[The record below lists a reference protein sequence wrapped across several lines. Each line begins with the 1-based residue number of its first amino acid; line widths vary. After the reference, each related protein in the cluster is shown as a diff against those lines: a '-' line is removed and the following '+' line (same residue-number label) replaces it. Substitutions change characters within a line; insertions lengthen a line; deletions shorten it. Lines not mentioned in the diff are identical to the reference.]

1 MRIVAHVVSCK
12 GHGIKRN
19 QEVVIAWLKEREIF
33 KVLATTRLPAP
44 PKAGGVEVIFP
55 DSVAQVIQAQKHGRK
70 GQKGNLVVEMDALCR
85 EGGSDPRL
93 LAFYEASVMLAFNL
107 CMGSTEA
114 RKMVRKLITYD
125 ALLKCLDN
133 EALPMQ
139 LRSYFTSLM
148 HHLYVE
154 QAKVYYLSHSHNT
167 QLLGEIDSS
176 AGRLPGPLFDP
187 DKELGNFRSLKKAL
201 IGFLSNCHGKE
212 GFDLRP
218 AIHQMILSA
227 CRLCNQL
234 LRLGF
239 FSADE
244 DIRNILLP
252 PLFLLLTRDVED
264 TSMRGNDSAGE
275 EGYIVEYK
283 LEICRILD
291 FICDLRMR
299 VRLVRLLAIFKNSFM
314 SNKNTKQ
321 GWEVSKLVEKMKHN
335 NRDEIEKVL
344 GYLAFSSSGVEGDR
358 LTRTLLDLMRHRST
372 ELAVAS
378 LRLLIRD
385 MTPRL
390 ELFKEIKCTQILID
404 PAAISAFKQCQ
415 AHSSF
420 LQTHFHAI
428 RHSMS
433 SLIEEDRF
441 PPEARQSVLNAIEE
455 CGKLC
460 CPSPNGSNK
469 DSRELAHENK
479 ETVRRSGIHQLV
491 LDVIRSA
498 FEPLG
503 DRHGH
508 FILRVEQAGRQHTSR
523 EKGVIDWRRALLKQ
537 CFTFIEQFCTD
548 SEVNQNILA
557 SEVMLLMA
565 CMNNRLNVIKAVSAI
580 FQSNQKLCKNIDE
593 RVIIAVMDIL
603 SGKMKGQRL
612 VPRRKP
618 HYLVFLGMICKVGGT
633 VIARNQVY
641 ITKYLSDNG
650 PLKVHSDG
658 GHSQGGQER
667 PEDALVLF
675 RGKAGEALREQ
686 LFLAPKDAA
695 KPELELLHYNEALLK
710 LLQILLLNHVPEVCA
725 LVRVMLPPEKIRD
738 DVRSP
743 HCRPQAKGELLNL
756 MGQLYLS
763 EHVARRHPLLIES
776 LWDMM
781 EYEALEL
788 KQLPTECFS
797 RYSQEPSARQAQQL
811 LFTNWCPV
819 LLSIF
824 SSKSLMRNISDQK
837 KSAANDLLDRLIEI
851 MNQCALDQVNF
862 MKLYKIYQAAKEH
875 QISGASIL
883 SEKAAESAKAA
894 ASSPEEVL
902 YAPAPNVRVA
912 GSADDSQ
919 KIKQSVDLFAQVFL
933 EAMDPQWRS
942 NHDQTGFASLEF
954 AGAKQEEGGDD
965 ESRWVVRRELWNL
978 SRVFVNSSPVPARPG
993 QPTLVRASAAQA
1005 SMLEFRAD
1013 LAAFLIDLLVKYD
1026 GSMHSSRD
1034 MDVVVCLRVLKV
1046 LVLEW
1051 RASATALHPP
1061 PWLLDGV
1068 PRVVTHFVSCGQSP
1082 DSVVLCS
1089 IELGIVALH
1098 GGNRVMQMSFL
1109 STLAAQGSNEMFLQ
1123 LRKRIQRAE
1132 AEARS
1137 KYQHFRDV
1145 LDGRAAP
1152 EPLRPDRGL
1161 HSLVA
1166 RSVSSEGA
1174 DSPHVDKLFR
1184 FMQLLVEGQNM
1195 QLQEYLRHQP
1205 ECVNSVDLVSASA
1218 SCVDAVTPYLSPW
1231 SVVVATKAMNALA
1244 ESVMNPCR
1252 ANQRLLVDTKLC
1264 ACANEILD
1272 MRAEAVEGLDVD
1284 YEQLVNE
1291 LKAATVGALLSLLEC
1306 VNDNYIPDRMLAS
1319 LNISV
1324 LIDNMNFYLGT
1335 YNPDKLLEMK
1345 KQLDN
1350 GEVQVHNR
1358 KQLQDLLDSLPARCE
1373 EAEAPLDESRGG
1385 GADADADEE
1394 RRESAE
1400 QVARFLYIIFRT
1412 LSSYESSG
1420 RLQRLCQR
1428 EHIWDLER
1436 LQEKVGVIEIS
1447 RKGVLEKVYFVVP
1460 DVCQYLTELTKEDIK
1475 LNVNR
1480 ANLQT
1485 SLADF
1490 TSRFDSLYSEMK
1502 HQQRLKQSRVPALF
1516 HATHYYRE
1524 KLFFYNALA
1533 INLVLLVGF
1542 AYQCNGTFVCG
1553 DNEALTDYRL
1563 MPGAKEL
1570 SQVRKF
1576 TPPTLSHFPLSC
1588 PRCLGH
1594 SELPVA

>member
-12 GHGIKRN
+12 GQGIKKN
-19 QEVVIAWLKEREIF
+19 QDVVISWLKERDIF

-44 PKAGGVEVIFP
+44 PKAGGVEVTFP
-55 DSVAQVIQAQKHGRK
+55 ERVSQVLQTQKQSRK
-70 GQKGNLVVEMDALCR
+70 AQKGNLIVEMDVLCR

-93 LAFYEASVMLAFNL
+93 LAFYEANILLAFNL
-107 CMGSTEA
+107 CMGSTDA
-114 RKMVRKLITYD
+114 RKMIRKLISYD
-125 ALLKCLDN
+125 ALLKCVDN
-133 EALPMQ
+133 EAIPLQ
-139 LRSYFTSLM
+139 LRSHFTSLM

-154 QAKVYYLSHSHNT
+154 QAKIYYLSLSHNT
-167 QLLGEIDSS
+167 QLLGEIDSN
-176 AGRLPGPLFDP
+176 AGKLPSPLFDP
-187 DKELGNFRSLKKAL
+187 DKELGHYRSLKKAL
-201 IGFLSNCHGKE
+201 IAFLSNCNGKE
-212 GFDLRP
+212 GFEPRP
-218 AIHQMILSA
+218 GMHQMILSS

-252 PLFLLLTRDVED
+252 PLFALLTRDLDHHSICSSD
-264 TSMRGNDSAGE
+264 TSAES
-275 EGYIVEYK
+275 GYIVEYK
-283 LEICRILD
+283 LEICQILD

-321 GWEVSKLVEKMKHN
+321 GWETSKLVEKMKHN

-358 LTRTLLDLMRHRST
+358 LTRALVDLMRHRST

-385 MTPRL
+385 MSPRL

-415 AHSSF
+415 GHSAL
-420 LQTHFHAI
+420 LQMHFSAVKHI
-428 RHSMS
+428 MS
-433 SLIEEDRF
+433 SLSEEDRF

-460 CPSPNGSNK
+460 CPSPNGSSK
-469 DSRELAHENK
+469 DSRELANENK

-491 LDVIRSA
+491 LDIIRSA
-498 FEPLG
+498 FEPFG
-503 DRHGH
+503 DRNGH
-508 FILRVEQAGRQHTSR
+508 FILRVDQASSQYTSR
-523 EKGVIDWRRALLKQ
+523 EKGIIDWRRGLLKH
-537 CFTFIEQFCTD
+537 CFTFIEQFCSE
-548 SEVNQNILA
+548 SEVNQNIIA
-557 SEVMLLMA
+557 PDALLLVA
-565 CMNNRLNVIKAVSAI
+565 CMNNHLNVIKTVSAI
-580 FQSNQKLCKNIDE
+580 FKSNQKLCEHIDE
-593 RVIIAVMDIL
+593 RVIISVMNIL
-603 SGKMKGQRL
+603 AGKVKGHR
-612 VPRRKP
+612 VDPRRKP
-618 HYLVFLGMICKVGGT
+618 HYLVFLGMLCKVGDT
-633 VIARNQVY
+633 VISRNQVY

-650 PLKVHSDG
+650 PLKLHSDG
-658 GHSQGGQER
+658 GHGHVGQER
-667 PEDALVLF
+667 SEDALVLF

-686 LFLAPKDAA
+686 LFLASKDAA
-695 KPELELLHYNEALLK
+695 KPEHELLQYNEALLK
-710 LLQILLLNHVPEVCA
+710 LLEVLLLNHVPEVCA

-738 DVRSP
+738 DIKSP

-763 EHVARRHPLLIES
+763 EQVTRRHPLLIES

-788 KQLPTECFS
+788 KLLPTETFS

-811 LFTNWCPV
+811 LFSNWCPV

-824 SSKSLMRNISDQK
+824 SSKSIMRNISDQK
-837 KSAANDLLDRLIEI
+837 KTAANDLLDRLIEI
-851 MNQCALDQVNF
+851 TNQCALDQVNF
-862 MKLYKIYQAAKEH
+862 MKLYRIYQAAKDH

-883 SEKAAESAKAA
+883 SEKAAESAKAVTSA
-894 ASSPEEVL
+894 PGDAVVS
-902 YAPAPNVRVA
+902 APAPGAANA
-912 GSADDSQ
+912 GDDSQ
-919 KIKQSVDLFAQVFL
+919 NIKQSVDLFAQVFI
-933 EAMDPQWRS
+933 EALDPFWRS
-942 NHDQTGFASLEF
+942 SQHQGGL
-954 AGAKQEEGGDD
+954 AGADYTDTQGEGHDD
-965 ESRWVVRRELWNL
+965 DIHQVVRTELWAL
-978 SRVFVNSSPVPARPG
+978 SRVFVNSSPIPARQG
-993 QPTLVRASAAQA
+993 QPAAARGSAGPV
-1005 SMLEFRAD
+1005 SLLEFRAD
-1013 LAAFLIDLLVKYD
+1013 LAGYLIDLLVKYD
-1026 GSMHSSRD
+1026 SSMHSNRD
-1034 MDVVVCLRVLKV
+1034 TDVLVCLRVLKV

-1051 RASATALHPP
+1051 RASATAVQPP
-1061 PWLLDGV
+1061 AWLLEGI
-1068 PRVVTHFVSCGQSP
+1068 PRVVTHLLSSAQSS

-1098 GGNRVMQMSFL
+1098 GGNKVMQLSFL
-1109 STLAAQGSNEMFLQ
+1109 STLTAQGSNEMFLQ

-1132 AEARS
+1132 TEARI
-1137 KYQHFRDV
+1137 KYQHFREV
-1145 LDGRAAP
+1145 LDGRVAP
-1152 EPLRPDRGL
+1152 EPLVPSRGL

-1166 RSVSSEGA
+1166 RSVSSVQVA
-1174 DSPHVDKLFR
+1174 DSPHVDKVFR
-1184 FMQLLVEGQNM
+1184 FVQLLVEGQNM
-1195 QLQEYLRHQP
+1195 QLQEYLRNQP
-1205 ECVNSVDLVSASA
+1205 ECTNSVDLISASA

-1231 SVVVATKAMNALA
+1231 SVIVATKAMNALA

-1272 MRAEAVEGLDVD
+1272 MRAEAVEGLEVD

-1319 LNISV
+1319 LNMSI
-1324 LIDNMNFYLGT
+1324 LIDNMNFYLAS

-1345 KQLDN
+1345 RQLENKEVAVHNQKQL
-1350 GEVQVHNR
+1350 
-1358 KQLQDLLDSLPARCE
+1358 LDMLDALPAPCE
-1373 EAEAPLDESRGG
+1373 ESGALVGDSWREEAAG
-1385 GADADADEE
+1385 DEE

-1400 QVARFLYIIFRT
+1400 QVARFLYIIFKT
-1412 LSSYESSG
+1412 LSGYETSG

-1428 EHIWDLER
+1428 EFIWDLER

-1447 RKGVLEKVYFVVP
+1447 RKGVLEKVYFVIP
-1460 DVCQYLTELTKEDIK
+1460 DVCQYLTELSKEDIK
-1475 LNVNR
+1475 VNVNR

-1502 HQQRLKQSRVPALF
+1502 HQQRLKQSRVLGLF

-1533 INLVLLVGF
+1533 INLVLLVGY
-1542 AYQCNGTFVCG
+1542 AYQCNGTFKCG
-1553 DNEALTDYRL
+1553 DHEALTDYRL

-1570 SQVRKF
+1570 SQV
-1576 TPPTLSHFPLSC
+1576 PPPPPPPQTLPC
-1588 PRCLGH
+1588 VP
-1594 SELPVA
+1594 SE